1 MRALHR
7 LIRWLGHRRWFAAA
21 GRRFGAPLDRLLYRL
36 TRGRVTTTAGA
47 APVLLLTTTG
57 RRSGKP
63 RTTPVMYLRDGDR
76 FVVTCENFG
85 QQRPAAWPLNLLADP
100 RATVQAGG
108 DVVPC
113 RARLLSEEEAD
124 AYWPRMVEVW
134 PAHES
139 YRARSGTRHTF
150 VLDPLAGELF

>member
-1 MRALHR
+1 VRALHR

-21 GRRFGAPLDRLLYRL
+21 GRRFGAPLDRALYRL
-36 TRGRVTTTAGA
+36 TRGKVTTTAGA

-113 RARLLSEEEAD
+113 RARLLSDEEAEV
-124 AYWPRMVEVW
+124 YWPRLVEVW

-139 YRARSGTRHTF
+139 YLARSGTRHTF
-150 VLDPLAGELF
+150 VLEPLSGELS